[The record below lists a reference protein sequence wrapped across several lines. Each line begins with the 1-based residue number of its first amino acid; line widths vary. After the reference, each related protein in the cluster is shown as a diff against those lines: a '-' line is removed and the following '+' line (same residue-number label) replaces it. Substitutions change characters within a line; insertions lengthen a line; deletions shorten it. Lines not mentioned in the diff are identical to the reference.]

1 MGRRRSGG
9 SRGWRV
15 SEPKDPPATHDPTTQ
30 DLAVAYNAQV
40 VVSAEMR
47 VVEAQARLRAARV
60 LWGRS
65 MGVEDPGDGYEAL
78 WAARKGVGGA
88 L

>member
-1 MGRRRSGG
+1 M
-9 SRGWRV
+9 
-15 SEPKDPPATHDPTTQ
+15 SEPKDPPANHDPTTQ

-60 LWGRS
+60 AWGRS
-65 MGVEDPGDGYEAL
+65 LGAEDPGDGYEAL
-78 WAARKGVGGA
+78 WASSRGA

>member
-1 MGRRRSGG
+1 M
-9 SRGWRV
+9 
-15 SEPKDPPATHDPTTQ
+15 SEPKDPPANHDPTTQ

-65 MGVEDPGDGYEAL
+65 MGVEDPDDGYEAL
-78 WAARKGVGGA
+78 WASSRGA
-88 L
+88 P

>member
-1 MGRRRSGG
+1 M
-9 SRGWRV
+9 
-15 SEPKDPPATHDPTTQ
+15 SELRDPPASADPTAQ
-30 DLAVAYNAQV
+30 EVEQAYNAQG

-65 MGVEDPGDGYEAL
+65 LGVEDPGDGYEAL
-78 WAARKGVGGA
+78 WAARGKGSGGA
-88 L
+88 P

>member
-1 MGRRRSGG
+1 M
-9 SRGWRV
+9 
-15 SEPKDPPATHDPTTQ
+15 SEPRDPPAAHDPTKQ

-65 MGVEDPGDGYEAL
+65 MGVEDPGDGDEAL
-78 WAARKGVGGA
+78 WASSRVKGSGGA
-88 L
+88 A

>member
-1 MGRRRSGG
+1 
-9 SRGWRV
+9 V
-15 SEPKDPPATHDPTTQ
+15 SEPKDPPAVHDPTEQ
-30 DLAVAYNAQV
+30 ELEIAYNAQG

-78 WAARKGVGGA
+78 WASSRGA
-88 L
+88 P

>member
-1 MGRRRSGG
+1 
-9 SRGWRV
+9 V
-15 SEPKDPPATHDPTTQ
+15 HPPDPPANQDPTKDQ
-30 DLAVAYNAQV
+30 IEVAYNASV
-40 VVSAEMR
+40 VISAEMR

-65 MGVEDPGDGYEAL
+65 LGVEDPGDGYEAL
-78 WAARKGVGGA
+78 WASSRGA

>member
-1 MGRRRSGG
+1 M
-9 SRGWRV
+9 

-40 VVSAEMR
+40 VVSAGLR

-60 LWGRS
+60 AWGRS

-78 WAARKGVGGA
+78 WASRRVKGSGGA
-88 L
+88 P